1 MRRSAAMIKNFDDHS
16 ANERTFLAWVRT
28 AVAIVGF
35 GLVAARVGPPQNT
48 YWSEILLLISGA
60 IVVVIAYLR
69 KRALRKRISLAQEFD
84 SDKVPAD
91 ALLLLHPSD
100 SAFRPKPQLQ
110 LKHWLYCLNLQNQIK

>member
-1 MRRSAAMIKNFDDHS
+1 MIKNFDDHS

-60 IVVVIAYLR
+60 IVVVIAYFR

-84 SDKVPAD
+84 SDKIPAD
-91 ALLLLHPSD
+91 MLLLLLVIAMFATLAMFAVNVS
-100 SAFRPKPQLQ
+100 
-110 LKHWLYCLNLQNQIK
+110 